1 MSSKISV
8 ASSLYDEIK
17 RSLGFETCPASA
29 IKLLNEALFAPTS
42 VSAVRAKVSTKAK
55 HSRTNS
61 RPQKPV
67 AAAESASAAVTLASK
82 TADRC
87 KLAIEVIN
95 TSLRNLSEA
104 VKKDPKAGVP
114 EMHEKHQPVRKAEKQ
129 QQTSTTRPL
138 HSRSSSRNGLPTPLK
153 HDTTRNLATCCSLA
167 ISYLNSVSK
176 SSNAPDIA
184 PLQIENAQS
193 SLILKLIQ
201 LGMFDL
207 GLKESRSLKRTLVEA
222 MGSGSGS
229 QAQDKSMPACLLVEE
244 EISNGSILEV
254 EKEPINKLL
263 EFDDVATTSPAFP
276 LVISCQL
283 GILRCIAGLKRPE
296 LVEVSYGPRFAPL
309 IFY

>member
-8 ASSLYDEIK
+8 TSNHDEIK
-17 RSLGFETCPASA
+17 RSLSFETCPASA
-29 IKLLNEALFAPTS
+29 IKLLNEALFAPASS
-42 VSAVRAKVSTKAK
+42 VSAKVSTKAK

-61 RPQKPV
+61 RSQKPV
-67 AAAESASAAVTLASK
+67 AAAESTSAAVTLASK

-104 VKKDPKAGVP
+104 VKKDPKAAIP
-114 EMHEKHQPVRKAEKQ
+114 ETHEKHQPVRKAEKQ

-138 HSRSSSRNGLPTPLK
+138 HSRSSSRNDPPTPLK

-167 ISYLNSVSK
+167 ISYLNSISK

-201 LGMFDL
+201 LGMFEL
-207 GLKESRSLKRTLVEA
+207 GLKESRSLKRTLAEA
-222 MGSGSGS
+222 MGSRAGS
-229 QAQDKSMPACLLVEE
+229 QTQDKSMPDKSMPACLLVEE
-244 EISNGSILEV
+244 ENSHGSILEV
-254 EKEPINKLL
+254 DKEPINKLL
-263 EFDDVATTSPAFP
+263 EFNDVATTSPAFP

-296 LVEVSYGPRFAPL
+296 LVEVSYGPALRL
-309 IFY
+309 